1 MTNQEV
7 FFGRAS
13 LLSGLPSRRVLLGQW
28 AFGTAEQ
35 RTTTRQGTQ
44 PPFFYAPDPSTPR
57 SSCRHSSFNAV
68 PPIRQ
73 RFSWPRRVSHTIA
86 PHLTHMEACSLSS
99 TGYHVPPR
107 VWPRLPAV
115 SSQLASALWYCSVSS
130 PRHIFDLKISHTSR
144 VYMVKMDYFT
154 ELPRSRLSPGPID
167 RGSSEAH
174 LLCRKRKSGET
185 LGKNLGLDRAFNGIP
200 HGSITLL
207 AL

>member
-1 MTNQEV
+1 MNLLRNGLLMRKTGDRRRTDLTEES
-7 FFGRAS
+7 AS
-13 LLSGLPSRRVLLGQW
+13 QCGFS
-28 AFGTAEQ
+28 AEFI
-35 RTTTRQGTQ
+35 T
-44 PPFFYAPDPSTPR
+44 SSSSPR
-57 SSCRHSSFNAV
+57 SSFRHSSSSAV

-73 RFSWPRRVSHTIA
+73 RFSWSRLVSHTIA
-86 PHLTHMEACSLSS
+86 PHLTHMDACSRSS

-174 LLCRKRKSGET
+174 LLCRKRKSGGT
-185 LGKNLGLDRAFNGIP
+185 LGK
-200 HGSITLL
+200 T
-207 AL
+207 

>member
-1 MTNQEV
+1 MFSET
-7 FFGRAS
+7 
-13 LLSGLPSRRVLLGQW
+13 GLPPPPSRGLLLGKS
-28 AFGTAEQ
+28 
-35 RTTTRQGTQ
+35 RSL
-44 PPFFYAPDPSTPR
+44 PFFYAPDPSSPR

-86 PHLTHMEACSLSS
+86 PHLTHMDACSRSS

-154 ELPRSRLSPGPID
+154 ELPRRLSPGPID

-174 LLCRKRKSGET
+174 LLCRKRKSGGT